1 MKKGF
6 AEWNDLKD
14 IYSLSSMN
22 DVEFA
27 EYIEDEA
34 PGTLGTFGKAFTD
47 SLYAANVTGVGSMGS
62 TPIKTQYDD
71 PMNTGGI
78 TGQVKAMGVDFYN
91 FFGNTALNALTTP
104 ITSLTNPYNSINSL
118 EEQINK
124 NKAFLDD
131 PLLPE
136 SSDLSNPYEKLDKYD
151 DYTGQDVT
159 YVNTDNGETVSPGE
173 YFMEELKTIGGGRLF
188 QTSDPKPSEVDE
200 LNDVM
205 WDGMSVSGLI
215 PKDKREVRKRLEV
228 LTKELDAA
236 KKLYAMPKHG
246 REEILNTM
254 YTSVSEFQA
263 QNVLDIKENEK
274 RFAENN
280 KDLQRY
286 YKWQQEEP
294 FSFNWGKEGDD
305 FIFETNVLHPGVA
318 RREILNLASTMAQIW
333 TPRGAVTG
341 LSLLNKFNKFS
352 KTGKALSQSNKMLS
366 KLDMMA
372 MVTLEGGHQQIEVY
386 EMALNELNLPPD
398 LANLL
403 ASEATIITG
412 LINGP
417 MERLG
422 FNAITKH
429 LGIQKRAKSDFA
441 RKFARSRFNIFNRT
455 KVKPDGELVNYDTM
469 LWHII
474 KSPVPAIAEGIT
486 EGYQEGWSL
495 AVQEA
500 IRQGYGGDEMTA
512 MNSLFR
518 EAGKTV
524 KSDFWNYALP
534 HFSDTD
540 QIRNSAFAG
549 SLGGGAFGAAGILS
563 GPKINKWRTTKGSI
577 WYDDDSIIL
586 KGVNGDR
593 EVIIPDKEGESK
605 PLAKL
610 ISEETGLPVK
620 HPEQT
625 DDSFTVAVAALLP
638 RVVGGVN
645 PKAPLLKDILGDK
658 LNADNSELNPT
669 EIVMKDL
676 VKSKKDRNENELV
689 LALANRLKVAGIT
702 NLEEHINALNIDD
715 NAKSVLLWNLKNAYS
730 DRLISLAEKQI
741 SGTQDVK
748 ESYIKVLEAKIGEK
762 TLDEIHINMEQED
775 AYVLHLGEEA
785 NIPGFV
791 TNPTVPTSVIENDV
805 IPDEA
810 IEGAEVQ
817 LRQQR
822 IAGAQKALEGKDL
835 NNLTDPAD
843 VLSKAVLDVA
853 YRQPINIPES
863 MLKQVAIMLG
873 GIDPNI
879 DTIIAKIEEFVLPLE
894 HRTNVPDAIEA
905 ETEIIEFGSSEL
917 EALKNKLT
925 LIGYLLEDND
935 LIKGERRKQ
944 FEAEAKELKSQIANL
959 EAKKEE
965 VDIPGDSWTD
975 MLNLEAKEAFNSPL
989 VSEVL
994 KFMPEIAVKIQSGNI
1009 PSAVSDRVVAA
1020 RTDYNGNQI
1029 FVNIDELKKT
1039 FKQEAWKKP
1048 KMAGVTPLQ
1057 ADEDFSGTF
1066 DSWEEWAAFVILHE
1080 KMHFGPANQALP
1092 KGPESENHAN
1102 WGALEKF
1109 KEISTPHVYQPDQ
1122 YKEVHT
1128 DIPESVFDDMMSK
1141 ETGQTPAQIKKAIA
1155 AQESSN
1161 KKERTVAS
1169 KKVVVNKKQADKA
1182 ADNIAEIL
1190 CVKKPDLGD
1199 L

>member
-14 IYSLSSMN
+14 IYSLSFMN

-47 SLYAANVTGVGSMGS
+47 SLYAANVTGAGSMGS

-78 TGQVKAMGVDFYN
+78 TGQVKAMGVEFYN

-372 MVTLEGGHQQIEVY
+372 MVTLEGGHQYNEVY

-403 ASEATIITG
+403 ASESTIITG

-422 FNAITKH
+422 FNTITKH

-534 HFSDTD
+534 HFSDID

-593 EVIIPDKEGESK
+593 DIFIPDEEGQSK
-605 PLAKL
+605 PLAEL
-610 ISEETGLPVK
+610 ISEETGLPVT

-645 PKAPLLKDILGDK
+645 PNAPMLKDILGDK

-689 LALANRLKVAGIT
+689 LALANRLKAAGIT
-702 NLEEHINALNIDD
+702 NLEAHINALNIDD
-715 NAKSVLLWNLKNAYS
+715 NSKSVLLWNLKNAYS

-748 ESYIKVLEAKIGEK
+748 ESYLKALEAKIGEK
-762 TLDEIHINMEQED
+762 KLDEIHINMEQEE

-791 TNPTVPTSVIENDV
+791 TNPTVPTSVIENNV
-805 IPDEA
+805 IPDEVT
-810 IEGAEVQ
+810 EGEEVQ

-843 VLSKAVLDVA
+843 VLSQAVLDVA
-853 YRQPINIPES
+853 YMNPINIPES

-894 HRTNVPDAIEA
+894 HRTNIPDAIETSVDIPSDIQTVANIHSSKARGKLNIARESEVKYLFKQLRTMRTFLQIGPPGPDFPGTIIDPKA
-905 ETEIIEFGSSEL
+905 EFRLTPEHIERIQEERIKYDDIVDTAEVLYFQGKYGDANANVEMAIGMLHESAEYQYPEFGISESGEIVYNEEHYPEMIREAAAKEEAEIGGDPLAPIADPGQILQEIAEL
-917 EALKNKLT
+917 E
-925 LIGYLLEDND
+925 D
-935 LIKGERRKQ
+935 LRDSAFGLNE
-944 FEAEAKELKSQIANL
+944 EAEAELKA
-959 EAKKEE
+959 
-965 VDIPGDSWTD
+965 
-975 MLNLEAKEAFNSPL
+975 
-989 VSEVL
+989 
-994 KFMPEIAVKIQSGNI
+994 
-1009 PSAVSDRVVAA
+1009 
-1020 RTDYNGNQI
+1020 
-1029 FVNIDELKKT
+1029 LKKSLS
-1039 FKQEAWKKP
+1039 KAEI
-1048 KMAGVTPLQ
+1048 GGDPLAPI
-1057 ADEDFSGTF
+1057 AD
-1066 DSWEEWAAFVILHE
+1066 
-1080 KMHFGPANQALP
+1080 P
-1092 KGPESENHAN
+1092 
-1102 WGALEKF
+1102 GAVLEQD
-1109 KEISTPHVYQPDQ
+1109 V
-1122 YKEVHT
+1122 
-1128 DIPESVFDDMMSK
+1128 PESVFDDMMSK